1 MKSLKHLHTT
11 LSIIIAI
18 IVIITTWYG
27 NSYIEHE
34 HKQYLQI
41 SEDRAKITQT
51 IHEISTNLW
60 TSHTALEDLLLL
72 PNENSYL
79 ESFQNSLS
87 QASITTAA
95 LIELNWDTTTRT
107 KSDLLG
113 LLESINK
120 IENITSN
127 ESSNIAKGNIQ
138 LLSNKISSI
147 LESTLKNID
156 NTENYINNLSKQD
169 LVRLTDSKNSLIKT
183 IVLLASCGLL
193 VIVFLYFSINNILLK
208 PLKKL
213 TLALNKEALGED
225 TEKILPPKYFEMQQ
239 LINAFVNMQDEVKLR
254 QSQLEHQALHDGLT
268 GLPNRLLLLDRIKQ
282 LIKDA
287 QRNKSS
293 PGIIILDLD
302 HFKEINDTLGHHI
315 GDMLL
320 QDVSKRLS
328 NVLRNLDSIAR
339 LGGDEFAVLL
349 HNVDLEGSKVVA
361 NKITNALSL
370 PFLIENHQLLVRCS
384 QGIALYP
391 DHGEN
396 DTELLKHADVA
407 MYIAKRGHFGHNIY
421 NPDEDHHNINDLS
434 LSADLKDAINNNELQ
449 LFYQPKVDSKT
460 GKVLETEALLRWIHP
475 EKGFISPE
483 IIVESA
489 EQSGLIHPLT
499 EWVITT
505 AINQITTWQK
515 MGIDI
520 GVAVNLSAYNL
531 QNPHL
536 VTIIKY
542 LLDSS
547 ELDSNKLIL
556 EVTESAMM
564 LNPKLAAS
572 VLTMLSN
579 MGLKVAIDDF
589 GTGYSSLAYLKNL
602 PVHELKIDRSFV
614 MNIVTDKSD
623 ISIVKSTIELAHN
636 LGLSVVAEGVEDQE
650 SWDILDS
657 LGCDVIQGY
666 YISRPL
672 PVKDFEPW
680 YIEYSLSLLEDKQA

>member
-1 MKSLKHLHTT
+1 MKSLKQLHTT

-18 IVIITTWYG
+18 IVITTTWYG
-27 NSYIEHE
+27 NAYIEQE
-34 HKQYLQI
+34 HQQFLKL
-41 SEDRAKITQT
+41 SEDRSKVTEI
-51 IHEISTNLW
+51 IHEISTTLW
-60 TSHTALEDLLLL
+60 NCHSTLEDLLLL
-72 PNENSYL
+72 PRETSYF

-87 QASITTAA
+87 QASVTTAA
-95 LIELNWDTTTRT
+95 LIELNWETTNRT
-107 KSDLLG
+107 KSDLIS

-120 IENITSN
+120 IENITSD
-127 ESSNIAKGNIQ
+127 EATNIIKGNVETLGQ
-138 LLSNKISSI
+138 KVSPLL
-147 LESTLKNID
+147 EVTLKEID
-156 NTENYINNLSKQD
+156 KTENYVHNLSKQD
-169 LVRLTDSKNSLIKT
+169 LIRLSNSKDSLIQT
-183 IVLLASCGLL
+183 ILLLATGGLL
-193 VIVFLYFSINNILLK
+193 VIIILYFSINNILLK

-213 TLALNKEALGED
+213 TYALNKEALGED
-225 TEKILPPKYFEMQQ
+225 TEKLPLPKYFEMQQ
-239 LINAFVNMQDEVKLR
+239 LISAFVNMQDEVKLR

-268 GLPNRLLLLDRIKQ
+268 GLPNRVLLLDRIQQ

-287 QRNKSS
+287 HRNKSK
-293 PGIIILDLD
+293 PAVIILDLD

-315 GDMLL
+315 GDLLL
-320 QDVSKRLS
+320 QDVSKRLK

-339 LGGDEFAVLL
+339 LGGDEFAILL
-349 HNVDLEGSKVVA
+349 HNVDLEGSKIVA
-361 NKITNALSL
+361 NKITNALAL
-370 PFLIENHQLLVRCS
+370 PFLIESHQLLVRCS

-391 DHGEN
+391 EHGKN
-396 DTELLKHADVA
+396 DTDLLKHADVA

-421 NPDEDHHNINDLS
+421 NPDEDHHNITDLS

-460 GKVLETEALLRWIHP
+460 GKVIETEALLRWIHP
-475 EKGFISPE
+475 DKGFISPE
-483 IIVESA
+483 LIVESA

-505 AINQITTWQK
+505 AINQTSAWQK
-515 MGIDI
+515 EGIDV

-547 ELDSNKLIL
+547 GLDSNKFIL

-650 SWDILDS
+650 SWDILDT
-657 LGCDVIQGY
+657 LGCDLIQGY
-666 YISRPL
+666 YISKPL
-672 PVKDFEPW
+672 PVKDFNPW
-680 YIEYSLSLLEDKQA
+680 YIEYSLGLIEDKQA